1 MSFFDAWSAVFV
13 AGIAGFILVTTALV
27 ANRILAPFG
36 REEAKEITYESGML
50 PIGRGWSQVNVRYYL
65 IAILF
70 LIFDIETVFIFPW
83 AITFVDLP
91 TFVFYQMIIFIA
103 VLSLG
108 LVYAWRRGVLK
119 WQ

>member
-1 MSFFDAWSAVFV
+1 LSFFDAWSAVLI
-13 AGIAGFILVTTALV
+13 AGIAGFILVFTALV
-27 ANRILAPFG
+27 GNRLLAPFA
-36 REEAKEITYESGML
+36 REEAKSVTYESGML
-50 PIGRGWSQVNVRYYL
+50 PIGRGWTQVHVRYYL

-70 LIFDIETVFIFPW
+70 LIFDVETVFIFPW
-83 AITFVDLP
+83 AVTFLDLSE
-91 TFVFYQMIIFIA
+91 TAFWQMMIFIG